1 MRPNQLRN
9 NKKKIINDPVYGFIS
24 IPDELIFDVLEHPY
38 MQRLRRIMQ
47 LGLSHLVYPG
57 ALHTRFHH
65 VLGAMHLM
73 SLAIATIRRKG
84 HEITIDEERAVLLA
98 ILLHDIGHGPFSHAL
113 EYDIVSDVSHED
125 ISGYFI
131 ERLTDVFGDDLKR
144 AHLIFKNEYSKPF
157 LYQLVSSQLDMDRLD
172 YLNRDSFYSGVSEG
186 IIGSDRLIEM
196 LNVHN
201 GNLVLEEKAIYSVE
215 KFIVARRLMYWQ
227 VYLHKTVVSAEFMLI
242 HALRRAKWCAKNGK
256 QVFSSPSLQYFLEHD
271 VKKKDFL
278 DDASVLEKFA
288 RLDDYDIMSA
298 IKVWQDS
305 DDKVLAHLS
314 TALVNRDLFKI
325 EIARTPFSQDR
336 IQFEKEMV
344 KSALGVTD
352 EEVDFFVYHDIL
364 TNKAYNQDKQNINVL
379 MKNGTIV
386 DLSMASDNLN
396 ISALAQPVE
405 KYFLCYPVMKH

>member
-1 MRPNQLRN
+1 MT
-9 NKKKIINDPVYGFIS
+9 I
-24 IPDELIFDVLEHPY
+24 
-38 MQRLRRIMQ
+38 
-47 LGLSHLVYPG
+47 
-57 ALHTRFHH
+57 
-65 VLGAMHLM
+65 
-73 SLAIATIRRKG
+73 AIATIRRKG
-84 HEITIDEERAVLLA
+84 HEITSEEERGVLIA
-98 ILLHDIGHGPFSHAL
+98 ILLHDIGHGPFSHTL
-113 EYDIVSDVSHED
+113 EYDIVNKVSHED
-125 ISGYFI
+125 ISSFFI
-131 ERLTDVFGDDLKR
+131 ERISIAFDGKLDL
-144 AHLIFKNEYSKPF
+144 ALLIFKNNYHKKF

-242 HALRRAKWCAKNGK
+242 HALRRAKWCVKND
-256 QVFSSPSLQYFLEHD
+256 QEVFSSPSLQYFLEHD

-278 DDASVLEKFA
+278 DDTSVLEKFA

-305 DDKVLAHLS
+305 EDKVLAYLS

-352 EEVDFFVYHDIL
+352 DEVDFFVYHDIL